1 MRELNYAL
9 NLATD
14 VIEEEAEA
22 GPNSL
27 ADLCKEFLGRIRNI
41 AVYVASFSAQKDD
54 LSQWRAYC
62 PSGGGHALAFGTA
75 ALLSAAEG
83 AGYKLLPCYYQ
94 RKEQVA
100 LLRPIIKR
108 MLKDEAARS
117 AKDLYEQYALEVAV
131 SVQRK

>member
-1 MRELNYAL
+1 MGADKSALPDTLWHYTSPAAVLGILTRGVIRATMIHYLNDSRELNYAL

-62 PSGGGHALAFGTA
+62 PSGGGHALAFETA

-83 AGYKLLPCYYQ
+83 AGYKLLW
-94 RKEQVA
+94 
-100 LLRPIIKR
+100 
-108 MLKDEAARS
+108 S
-117 AKDLYEQYALEVAV
+117 
-131 SVQRK
+131 